1 MTLKL
6 TAPEPLKT
14 GHLLEGFS
22 SGEEA
27 LDLWLKNRA
36 MSYQNSGASRTFVT
50 TSDNQ
55 VMGYYALSTGVVSTS
70 QAAGRF
76 RRNMPSD
83 IPVILLGRLAV
94 DTRAK
99 GLGVGRGLVKDA
111 CHRVIQASG
120 LVGIRGVVVHALTDN
135 AKRFYE
141 HIGFV
146 PSPLDS
152 MMLMITLA
160 DLQFALGI
168 HPN

>member
-1 MTLKL
+1 MKL
-6 TAPEPLKT
+6 TAPEPLKI
-14 GHLLEGFS
+14 GHLLESFS

-36 MSYQNSGASRTFVT
+36 ISNQNSGASRTFVT

-55 VMGYYALSTGVVSTS
+55 VMGYYALSTGVISTN
-70 QAAGRF
+70 QAVGRF
-76 RRNMPSD
+76 RHNMPTD
-83 IPVILLGRLAV
+83 IPIILLGRLAV

-99 GLGVGRGLVKDA
+99 GLGIRRGLVKDA

-120 LVGIRGVVVHALTDN
+120 LVGIRGVVIHAPTDD

-146 PSPLDS
+146 PSPLDP
-152 MMLMITLA
+152 MMLMVTLA
-160 DLQFALGI
+160 DLQLAMGI
-168 HPN
+168 HSN

>member
-6 TAPEPLKT
+6 TAPEPLKID
-14 GHLLEGFS
+14 HLLESFS
-22 SGEEA
+22 SDEEV

-36 MSYQNSGASRTFVT
+36 ISNQNSGASRTFVT

-55 VMGYYALSTGVVSTS
+55 VMGYYALSTGVISTNQS
-70 QAAGRF
+70 VGRF
-76 RRNMPSD
+76 RHNMPTD
-83 IPVILLGRLAV
+83 IPIILLGRLAV

-99 GLGVGRGLVKDA
+99 GLGIRRGLVKDA

-146 PSPLDS
+146 PSPLDP
-152 MMLMITLA
+152 MMLMVTLA
-160 DLQFALGI
+160 DLQLAMGI
-168 HPN
+168 HSN

>member
-6 TAPEPLKT
+6 TAPEPLKI
-14 GHLLEGFS
+14 GHLLESFS
-22 SGEEA
+22 SDEEA

-36 MSYQNSGASRTFVT
+36 ISNQNSGTSRTFVT

-55 VMGYYALSTGVVSTS
+55 VMGYYALSTGVISTN
-70 QAAGRF
+70 QAVGRF
-76 RRNMPSD
+76 RHNMPTD
-83 IPVILLGRLAV
+83 IPIILLGRLAV

-99 GLGVGRGLVKDA
+99 GLGIRRGLVKDA

-146 PSPLDS
+146 PSPLDP
-152 MMLMITLA
+152 MMLMVTLA
-160 DLQFALGI
+160 DLQLAMGI
-168 HPN
+168 HSN